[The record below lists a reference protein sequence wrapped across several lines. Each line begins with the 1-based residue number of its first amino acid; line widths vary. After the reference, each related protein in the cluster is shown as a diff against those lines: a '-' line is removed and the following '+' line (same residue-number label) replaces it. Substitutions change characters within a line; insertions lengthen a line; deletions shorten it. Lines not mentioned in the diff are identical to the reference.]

1 MGTLTLETA
10 FAAPPLVLPRAP
22 SAMRDE
28 QIRVSVQ
35 LARASYAPRHDGF
48 RPERRH
54 SSRDSFP
61 YPVHL
66 TPLSRDHR
74 PDVQQTIIVIGRHL
88 SEQGLDFYHY
98 EPVPFRRAVVSLPT
112 NGNEWVSLFL
122 SCSGRVTTATAGTT
136 TAGGSWPSCRR
147 WIWPLSHR
155 VHAVH
160 FGLPAWTRG
169 LS

>member
-1 MGTLTLETA
+1 MGTLTLEMA
-10 FAAPPLVLPRAP
+10 FAAPPLVLSRAP

-74 PDVQQTIIVIGRHL
+74 PDVTQTIIVIGRHL
-88 SEQGLDFYHY
+88 SEQGLDFYHH

-112 NGNEWVSLFL
+112 NGNEWVSLLFEL
-122 SCSGRVTTATAGTT
+122 
-136 TAGGSWPSCRR
+136 
-147 WIWPLSHR
+147 
-155 VHAVH
+155 
-160 FGLPAWTRG
+160 FWTRYNCHG
-169 LS
+169 WYDNGGRFLAVVPPLDIAA